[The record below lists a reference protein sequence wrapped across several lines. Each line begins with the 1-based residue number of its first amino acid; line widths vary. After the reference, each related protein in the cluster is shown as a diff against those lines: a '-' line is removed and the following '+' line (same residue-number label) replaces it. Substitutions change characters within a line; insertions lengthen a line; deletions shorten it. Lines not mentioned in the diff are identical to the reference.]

1 MDLRERGDHER
12 RHPWEVARSRFFR
25 RLVAEHADLAS
36 LGAVLDI
43 GAGDSWFARELLA
56 DLAPGVPVVC
66 WDVHYDADDLAAAPP
81 GVSRSATA
89 PDRTFDLVAAL
100 DVLEHVDDDDGFL
113 REQLVPALA
122 PDGVAVVSV
131 PAHPG
136 LWSDH
141 DRMLDHRRRYR
152 PGDFRALVAR
162 HLDVVATGSLF
173 TSLLAPRLVE
183 VALERAGRHADPAG
197 VGRWGGG
204 HRLTAAIV
212 AALDLDAGASTW
224 LGRRG
229 VAMPGLSAWAVA
241 RLPGAAR

>member
-1 MDLRERGDHER
+1 MDLRERGAQER

-25 RLVAEHADLAS
+25 RLVAEHGDLAS

-66 WDVHYDADDLAAAPP
+66 WDVHYDAADLAAAPP
-81 GVSRSATA
+81 GVTRTVGA
-89 PDRTFDLVAAL
+89 PDRNFDLVTAL
-100 DVLEHVDDDDGFL
+100 DVLEHVDDDEALL
-113 REQLVPALA
+113 REQLVPAMT
-122 PDGVAVVSV
+122 PDGLAVVSV

-152 PGDFRALVAR
+152 PRDFRALVAR
-162 HLDVVATGSLF
+162 HLDIVATGSLF
-173 TSLLAPRLVE
+173 ASLLAPRLVE
-183 VALERAGRHADPAG
+183 VAIERAGRHPDPAG

-204 HRLTAAIV
+204 RRLTAAIV
-212 AALDLDAGASTW
+212 AALDLDAGTAAW

-229 VAMPGLSAWAVA
+229 VPVPGLSAWAVG
-241 RLPGAAR
+241 RLPEASR